1 MVVKNVTTGP
11 LPVNK
16 SIQVSLA
23 IPDSDDGLVL
33 AGQTLDLSKSI
44 NNFELMESLELRD
57 HIFNGDLVFVIS
69 GTELSP
75 PQSQALYNSGPAK
88 WGEVFNTELQKLKV
102 YEGIASGFIYAKNC
116 LIG

>member
-1 MVVKNVTTGP
+1 MTVKNITENP
-11 LPVNK
+11 LSVNK
-16 SIQVSLA
+16 CVQINLET
-23 IPDSDDGLVL
+23 PDSDDGKVL
-33 AGQTLDLSKSI
+33 PGQTLDLSKSI

-57 HIFNGDLVFVIS
+57 HIFNGDLIFVIS

-75 PQSQALYNSGPAK
+75 VQSQAIYNGGPTK

>member
-1 MVVKNVTTGP
+1 MTVKNVTSES

-16 SIQVSLA
+16 SVQVNLNT
-23 IPDSDDGLVL
+23 PDNNDGLVL

-44 NNFELMESLELRD
+44 NNFELMESLELRE

-75 PQSQALYNSGPAK
+75 LQSQAIYDSGPAK

>member
-1 MVVKNVTTGP
+1 MVVKNITEES
-11 LPVNK
+11 LPINK
-16 SIQVSLA
+16 SVQID
-23 IPDSDDGLVL
+23 IDTPDTEDGLIL

-57 HIFNGDLVFVIS
+57 HIFNGGLVFVIS
-69 GTELSP
+69 GTELSTNE
-75 PQSQALYNSGPAK
+75 SKSLYYGGPTK
-88 WGEVFNTELQKLKV
+88 WGEVFNEDLQKLKV